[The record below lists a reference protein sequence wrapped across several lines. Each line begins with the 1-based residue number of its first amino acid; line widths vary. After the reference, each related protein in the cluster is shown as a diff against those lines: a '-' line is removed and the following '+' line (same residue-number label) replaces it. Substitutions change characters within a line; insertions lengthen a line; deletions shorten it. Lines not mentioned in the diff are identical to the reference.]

1 MTDLNT
7 NASETFQL
15 GKEAARRWNL
25 SAEHGEAGDANAIVA
40 LVHAQRVLTFDATV
54 ERKKD
59 ETAEAFDF
67 DILSFANPYWNND
80 GTKDTRKMAA
90 RTAALA
96 SRLFGIEDVTN
107 AVKQRLART
116 VKIAIYLL
124 NELRGMSDKE
134 LLHGY
139 QDENGKDIAPAVTL
153 KGNKL
158 VVPYHLVKAEPSE
171 DASDNEKA
179 FFEAMRGKPLVLDGK
194 DKASIAELS
203 RRANPPKAERA
214 ATSNKADGASFNGS
228 LKFVRAIVAQQ
239 LNEQSEE
246 ADIALNSEQR
256 RELFALAADIAA
268 YFAAD
273 PLDETDI
280 APETDEQKQAA

>member
-1 MTDLNT
+1 MTELNT
-7 NASETFQL
+7 NASETFTIA
-15 GKEAARRWNL
+15 KEAARRWNL

-67 DILSFANPYWNND
+67 DILSFAEPYWNND
-80 GTKDTRKMAA
+80 GSKDTRKMAA

-124 NELRGMSDKE
+124 NSLKDMSDE
-134 LLHGY
+134 QLF
-139 QDENGKDIAPAVTL
+139 AAVTL

-158 VVPYHLVKAEPSE
+158 VVPHQLVKAEPSE

-179 FFEAMRGKPLVLDGK
+179 FFEAMRGKPMVLDGK

-203 RRANPPKAERA
+203 RRANPPKAGRA

-228 LKFVRAIVAQQ
+228 LKFFRAIVAQQ
-239 LNEQSEE
+239 LNTCEE
-246 ADIALNSEQR
+246 ADIGLNNEQR

-273 PLDETDI
+273 PMDETDI